1 MLNEA
6 DFLRA
11 EITDL
16 RQRAERARS
25 RAPRGASLP
34 PEGDPDRDVWY
45 LTSTLANR
53 LENRLREVEA
63 SRWALGVTK

>member
-6 DFLRA
+6 DFLRN
-11 EITDL
+11 EIADL

-25 RAPRGASLP
+25 HAPRGASLP
-34 PEGDPDRDVWY
+34 PEGDPHRSVWY
-45 LTSTLANR
+45 ELSIASNR

-63 SRWALGVTK
+63 SRWTCGVAK

>member
-11 EITDL
+11 EIADL
-16 RQRAERARS
+16 RQRAEQARS
-25 RAPRGASLP
+25 HVSRGAALP
-34 PEGDPDRDVWY
+34 PKGDPHRDVWY
-45 LTSTLANR
+45 ELSVTANR

-63 SRWALGVTK
+63 SRWTCGVTK